1 MESLMRAAS
10 SRLLLGIGLLI
21 AATSSTTAGTAV
33 SVPIDY
39 AKVVSVAGT
48 PSSIIVGNPTFADV
62 SVQDGK
68 LVLFGKAAGST
79 NIIVMDSDGNQL
91 ANFDVTVTS
100 GGDNNLTIYKLGER
114 LSAVCAPNCEYTP
127 KVGDNPDV
135 FKGLNDAISTR
146 SGQATQAATAA
157 GNN

>member
-1 MESLMRAAS
+1 MRSLFPRLALCVGLVAS
-10 SRLLLGIGLLI
+10 LASG
-21 AATSSTTAGTAV
+21 AHAGTNVAL
-33 SVPIDY
+33 PIDY

-79 NIIVMDSDGNQL
+79 NIIVLDTDGNQL

-100 GGDNNLTIYKLGER
+100 GGDNNLTIYKMGER
-114 LSAVCAPNCEYTP
+114 ASAVCAPNCEYTP
-127 KVGDNPDV
+127 KVGDNSEF
-135 FKGLNDAISTR
+135 FKSINDAISNR
-146 SGQATQAATAA
+146 SGQATQAATANT
-157 GNN
+157 NN